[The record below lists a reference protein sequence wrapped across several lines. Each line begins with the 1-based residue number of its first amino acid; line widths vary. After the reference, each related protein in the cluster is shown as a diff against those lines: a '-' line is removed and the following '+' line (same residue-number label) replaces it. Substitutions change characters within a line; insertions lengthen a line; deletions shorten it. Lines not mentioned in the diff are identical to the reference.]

1 MAYEPEREIAESVAS
16 KLWRSK
22 RFTKMKYLEVFNLA
36 YRVGDAFGWDE
47 SLMYEFLD
55 RTLDPSLT
63 YHENLDLVNRGLAEA
78 LRRTLTPEEA
88 KALQERWRAE
98 VGMTYDEAKARLIE
112 LLRAR
117 GVEWTP
123 DIEKQFD
130 EEWEVIAGQRDR
142 REQERMIVALANEK
156 AKRIAPP
163 PVKVKPVP
171 KPMAVTVPEK
181 YREFYELWMRYFEEL
196 TG

>member
-1 MAYEPEREIAESVAS
+1 MAYNSEREIAESVAS

-22 RFTKMKYLEVFNLA
+22 KFSRMKYLEVFNLA

-55 RTLDPSLT
+55 RTLDPALS
-63 YHENLDLVNRGLAEA
+63 YGENLDLVSKGLAEA
-78 LRRTLTPEEA
+78 LRRTLTAEEA

-98 VGMTYDEAKARLIE
+98 VGMTYDEARSRLIE

-123 DIEKQFD
+123 EIEKQFD
-130 EEWEVIAGQRDR
+130 EEWEVIAGLKDR
-142 REQERMIVALANEK
+142 SEQEKMLIALANEK
-156 AKRIAPP
+156 ARRAIPAKPP
-163 PVKVKPVP
+163 EKAKI
-171 KPMAVTVPEK
+171 KPMIIEVPEK
-181 YREFYELWMRYFEEL
+181 HREFFDRWMKMYEEL
-196 TG
+196 